1 MNEQLLRPGTY
12 RRLPC
17 ESNTVSSEKLGSCLE
32 LRLDESNVGND
43 NDNDNDHEDAEQS
56 ASIPFAIWDPDMPKE
71 NATPYSELAKPMRVT
86 LNPGDMLYLPCM
98 W

>member
-1 MNEQLLRPGTY
+1 
-12 RRLPC
+12 
-17 ESNTVSSEKLGSCLE
+17 